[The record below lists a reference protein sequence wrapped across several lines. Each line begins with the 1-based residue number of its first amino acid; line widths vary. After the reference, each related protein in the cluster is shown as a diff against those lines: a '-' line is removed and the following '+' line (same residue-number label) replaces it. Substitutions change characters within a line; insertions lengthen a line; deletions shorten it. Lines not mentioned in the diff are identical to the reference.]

1 MEHVMRVGIHR
12 STRGIGD
19 MIMMEPLF
27 AMLCN
32 KHDVQGVE
40 LYLPWEVMEVHRHH
54 PLVTAIDRA
63 WPRYE
68 RFPDPY
74 PDLDHVYDLS
84 DACFKYELANQPG
97 ITKGRT
103 QIWAEACGLTYDGDP
118 PPKLWLPGEDG
129 VSAVKAKFTGPRTI
143 AVGYGSK
150 DEWRS
155 YPHVDD
161 LILELAKFARV
172 WVFHDYEMPSL
183 MERLPDGADVEL
195 FDSCNLR
202 ELFWRIKGCNL
213 VVSPDTSFVHIAGAL
228 NVPAYGIFGP
238 TDANIR
244 MRDYLTQWRAPK
256 PYRACRRA
264 PCWYEACRGQYC
276 LSTLHPK
283 DLARDVR
290 KFWGD
295 IP

>member
-1 MEHVMRVGIHR
+1 MRVGIHR

-32 KHDVQGVE
+32 KHDVQGIDLHLAGSVR
-40 LYLPWEVMEVHRHH
+40 EVHRHH
-54 PLVTAIDRA
+54 PLVNAIDICRSRGGFDRDA
-63 WPRYE
+63 
-68 RFPDPY
+68 Y
-74 PDLDHVYDLS
+74 PGLDHVYDLS
-84 DACFKYELANQPG
+84 DACFMHELANQPN

-103 QIWAEACGLTYDGDP
+103 QIWAEACGLTYDGEP
-118 PPKLWLPGEDG
+118 APKLWLSSEEG

-143 AVGYGSK
+143 AVGYESV

-183 MERLPDGADVEL
+183 MGRLPDAADVEL

-202 ELFWRIKGCNL
+202 ELLWRVKGCDL
-213 VVSPDTSFVHIAGAL
+213 VVSPDTAFVHIAGAL

-276 LSTLHPK
+276 LSTLHPR

-290 KFWGD
+290 DFWGE